1 MNRNVI
7 LSLMAL
13 VFVSANAQDVVP
25 AQNDNKAITLGSEYR
40 DWHGD
45 IDYINI
51 VEPIDVRQYNTIHL
65 MNFDYTNVEIPEKT
79 DNRYPALMSALS
91 KFPEIISSKLRDRYK
106 DLNVVINDG
115 SQQIG
120 ANELSLELKVDKLDM
135 GSRAARFWGG
145 FGAGAQRFKIS
156 VVVRDASGKNLFNFT
171 HERHST
177 NVMTYEKCLL
187 TEMENFAKD
196 IVYVFKKI

>member
-1 MNRNVI
+1 
-7 LSLMAL
+7 MAL
-13 VFVSANAQDVVP
+13 AFVSANAQDIVSS
-25 AQNDNKAITLGSEYR
+25 QDNNKAITLGSEYH

-51 VEPIDVRQYNTIHL
+51 VEPIDIRQYNTIHL
-65 MNFDYTNVEIPEKT
+65 MEFDYAKVEYPEKT
-79 DNRYPALMSALS
+79 DKRYPALESALS
-91 KFPEIISSKLRDRYK
+91 KFPEIVSSKLRDRYNG
-106 DLNVVINDG
+106 LNVVSNDG

-120 ANELSLELKVDKLDM
+120 ANELSLELTVEKLDM

-156 VVVRDASGKNLFNFT
+156 VVVRDASGKNMFNFT

-177 NVMTYEKCLL
+177 NVMSYEKCLL

-196 IVYVFKKI
+196 IVCVFKKI